1 MRFKLNIYFIKIIII
16 FVSVL
21 LGYPMFLAINTE
33 TLNIFTTG
41 FLKYLMPIVETILV
55 AILLILVFYL
65 FSSSYVYVYDDKIV
79 IKKRKRIVKEYR
91 YNEISIMRYSSIF
104 KVILMK
110 DDAWGL
116 KIESYKGDIDI
127 IISKK
132 HSEYIIKRYFNFKKT
147 TKI

>member
-1 MRFKLNIYFIKIIII
+1 MRFKQNIYFIKIIII

-21 LGYPMFLAINTE
+21 FGYPMFLAINTE

-41 FLKYLMPIVETILV
+41 FLKYLMPIFETVLV
-55 AILLILVFYL
+55 DILLILVFYL
-65 FSSSYVYVYDDKIV
+65 FSSTYVYVYDDKII
-79 IKKRKRIVKEYR
+79 IKKKKRIVKEYQ
-91 YNEISIMRYSSIF
+91 YNEISIIRYGSIF

-110 DDAWGL
+110 DDVWGL

-132 HSEYIIKRYFNFKKT
+132 HANVIINQFYKFKK
-147 TKI
+147 KS

>member
-1 MRFKLNIYFIKIIII
+1 MRFKQNIYFIKIIII

-21 LGYPMFLAINTE
+21 FGYPMFLAINTE

-41 FLKYLMPIVETILV
+41 FLKYLMPIFETVLV
-55 AILLILVFYL
+55 DILLILVFYL
-65 FSSSYVYVYDDKIV
+65 FSSTYVYVYDDKII
-79 IKKRKRIVKEYR
+79 IKKKKRIVKEYQ
-91 YNEISIMRYSSIF
+91 YNEISIMRYGSIF

-110 DDAWGL
+110 DDVWGL

-132 HSEYIIKRYFNFKKT
+132 HANVIINQFYKFKK
-147 TKI
+147 KS